1 MKTRDFIIG
10 IIALVFA
17 YIIFKVVWF
26 IIVRIIEI
34 VVILMFAYIIYLF
47 LKKVL

>member
-1 MKTRDFIIG
+1 MKTKDIIIG

-26 IIVRIIEI
+26 IIVQVIEI

>member
-1 MKTRDFIIG
+1 MKTRDLIIG

-17 YIIFKVVWF
+17 YLIFRIVWF
-26 IIVRIIEI
+26 IISQIIEI
-34 VVILMFAYIIYLF
+34 VVILMIAYIIYLF

>member
-1 MKTRDFIIG
+1 MKNRDLIIG

-17 YIIFKVVWF
+17 YLLFRIVWF
-26 IIVRIIEI
+26 IIFKIIEI